1 MEIAIFL
8 ISLAASFWPEV
19 GGLECF
25 CFGHC
30 PNNQL
35 NGTCTVQEN
44 AHCFAAVEEVLDP
57 ETNTL
62 VPERTYGCLPP
73 DETGLLQCKGHLV
86 PHFFPRSISCCSDS
100 DQCNKYLTPVYPSH
114 NPATGHGDQHSSVD
128 GFDPLNPSVY
138 HVALSVSLAV
148 CIVVFIILLTFAYLK
163 YKQREHRI
171 QRFVAEGGANS
182 NHDDLC
188 LPGTSTLSE
197 LLEQS
202 SGSGSGLPLL
212 VQRTIA
218 KQIHMVSSIGKG
230 RYGEV
235 WLARWRGER
244 VAVKVFFT
252 TEEASWFRESEIY
265 QTVLMR
271 HDNILGFIAADIKG
285 TGGWT
290 QMLLIT
296 DYYELGSLYD
306 FLQVNVVDHEAAVK
320 FALTSI
326 QGISH
331 LHTEIFGT
339 KGKPAIAHRDI
350 KSKNILVKKDGS
362 CVIADFGLAVRFN
375 SEANEV
381 DIAPNTRVGTR
392 RYMAPEVLDESLEKM
407 SFESYKCADMYAY
420 GLVLWEITRR
430 TLTTYEVAQCE
441 DYQLPYYNFVTPD
454 PSFEQMHQVVC
465 VQQLRPEIPNRWQN
479 SETLRT
485 LCKVMTECWHSNP
498 AARLTALRVKKTISR
513 LDADL
518 SEDSVSPNNSAI
530 AAAAA
535 LRGVHPVSQSDR
547 ESLQPMLPFKR
558 GGGATMS

>member
-1 MEIAIFL
+1 MKFFILIF
-8 ISLAASFWPEV
+8 
-19 GGLECF
+19 GLNHLRLSSGLSCF

-30 PNNQL
+30 PNDQL
-35 NGTCTVQEN
+35 NGTCTVGPN
-44 AHCFAAVEEVLDP
+44 AHCFSAVEEVLDP

-73 DETGLLQCKGHLV
+73 DESGLLQCKGHLV
-86 PHFFPRSISCCSDS
+86 PHFFPRSISCCSDY
-100 DQCNKYLTPVYPSH
+100 DLCNKDLNPVYTPSKGAGNSASNNGAH
-114 NPATGHGDQHSSVD
+114 

-148 CIVVFIILLTFAYLK
+148 CLVVFIILLTFAYLR
-163 YKQREHRI
+163 YKQREQRI
-171 QRFVAEGGANS
+171 QRYITEAGS
-182 NHDDLC
+182 NTTSDDFC

-218 KQIHMVSSIGKG
+218 KQIHMVSSVGKG

-296 DYYELGSLYD
+296 DYYQLGSLYD
-306 FLQVNVVDHEAAVK
+306 FLQTNVIDHEASIK
-320 FALTSI
+320 FALSTI

-339 KGKPAIAHRDI
+339 KGKPGIAHRDI

-362 CVIADFGLAVRFN
+362 CVIADFGLAVRYN
-375 SEANEV
+375 SENNEV

-392 RYMAPEVLDESLEKM
+392 RYMAPEVLDETM
-407 SFESYKCADMYAY
+407 DMTSFESYKAADIYAY
-420 GLVLWEITRR
+420 GLVIWEIARR
-430 TLTTYEVAQCE
+430 TLTTDEVAQCE
-441 DYQLPYYNFVTPD
+441 DYQLPYYDMVTPD

-465 VQQLRPEIPNRWQN
+465 IEKKRPGIPNRWNN
-479 SETLRT
+479 SETLHT
-485 LCKVMTECWHSNP
+485 LCKVMTECWHGTA
-498 AARLTALRVKKTISR
+498 AARLTALRVKKTLSK
-513 LDADL
+513 LDADIIGATTTSGSSL
-518 SEDSVSPNNSAI
+518 SQIKGAFSSTGEA
-530 AAAAA
+530 
-535 LRGVHPVSQSDR
+535 
-547 ESLQPMLPFKR
+547 QPMLMMYKK
-558 GGGATMS
+558 GATMS